1 MHNLH
6 REIFSKEERQLQLSR
21 DRGRKEIGPEEKVF
35 LILFVEGNKIQEQ
48 CCISLMYREKKNKP
62 EFQKEIKEERKVVFL

>member
-35 LILFVEGNKIQEQ
+35 LILFVEGSKIQEQ
-48 CCISLMYREKKNKP
+48 CCISLMYREKKTP
-62 EFQKEIKEERKVVFL
+62 EFQKEIREEKKVVFL